1 MKLVMKFGGSSLL
14 NGEQIRRAAK
24 LVLSSFK
31 QETTPVIVASAI
43 SGVTDDLVEMADIAA
58 RGKREPI
65 EEFVKSLSDRHKTAL
80 SNSIHGKKIHS
91 NTCLDLKQELENLER
106 ILTGI
111 SYLREITPRSRDYVL
126 SFGERLSSR
135 VLCGVLVDVGLTVE
149 YLTGGEAGILT
160 DDNYG
165 SARPLMKTTLQQ
177 LRTRINPL
185 LNKRIIPVITGF
197 IGETQNGVTT
207 TLGRGGSD
215 YTATI
220 VGAAIGADE
229 VWIWSDVDG
238 LMTADPKLVPDAKT
252 IPEVS
257 FPEAMEMVYFG
268 AKNMHP
274 KALEPAEDYNLPVRI
289 KNTFNPD
296 HLGTVIHAR
305 DGTPTKNIARAIS
318 IIRDVALV
326 TVAGAGVIGTPDV
339 VTEVFSLLG
348 SLGVDVYMI
357 SQGSSAANISFAIPR
372 DVLDKTVNLLEMRL
386 LGADV
391 RNITSED
398 DVSVVAVIGAG
409 MKGIPGVAARV
420 FRSVASKNVNVRMIA
435 QGSSEL
441 NISFMV
447 KEDDIATTARALHDE
462 FGLSR
467 PSS

>member
-14 NGEQIRRAAK
+14 NGGQIRRVAE
-24 LVLSSFK
+24 LVSSSFE
-31 QETTPVIVASAI
+31 QETVPVVVASAM
-43 SGVTDDLVEMADIAA
+43 SGVTDELIEISEIAA

-65 EEFVKSLSDRHKTAL
+65 EEFVKSLSARHKTAL
-80 SNSIHGKKIHS
+80 SDSIQRKKMQPG
-91 NTCLDLKQELENLER
+91 TYPDLEQELGNLEQ

-135 VLCGVLVDVGLTVE
+135 VLCGVLVDFELKAE
-149 YLTGGEAGILT
+149 YLAGGEAGILT

-177 LRTRINPL
+177 IRARINPL
-185 LNKRIIPVITGF
+185 LNKGVIPVIAGF

-220 VGAAIGADE
+220 IGAAIRAEE

-252 IPEVS
+252 IPEIS

-296 HLGTVIHAR
+296 HPGTLIHAR
-305 DGTPTKNIARAIS
+305 AGTPTKNIARAIS

-326 TVAGAGVIGTPDV
+326 TVSGAGVIGTPDV
-339 VTEVFSLLG
+339 VTEVFSLLR
-348 SLGVDVYMI
+348 SLGVAVYMI

-372 DVLDKTVNLLEMRL
+372 SVLDKTVNLLEMRL
-386 LGADV
+386 LGNDV
-391 RNITSED
+391 RNIISED

-409 MKGIPGVAARV
+409 MKGIPGVAATV

-447 KEDDIATTARALHDE
+447 KEDDITTTARALHDE
-462 FGLSR
+462 FGLNQP
-467 PSS
+467 PS

>member
-1 MKLVMKFGGSSLL
+1 MKLVMKFGGSSLSD
-14 NGEQIRRAAK
+14 GAQIRRAAE
-24 LVLSSFK
+24 LVSSYFEK
-31 QETTPVIVASAI
+31 GITPVVVASAM
-43 SGVTDDLVEMADIAA
+43 SGITDDLIEVAEVAA
-58 RGKREPI
+58 RGRKEPI
-65 EEFVKSLSDRHKTAL
+65 EEFLESFGERHKAALSD
-80 SNSIHGKKIHS
+80 SIHGKRNLSQTNS
-91 NTCLDLKQELENLER
+91 NLEQELENLEQ

-111 SYLREITPRSRDYVL
+111 SYLREITPRSKDYVL

-135 VLCGVLVDVGLTVE
+135 ILCGALIDAGLEAE
-149 YLTGGEAGILT
+149 YLAGGDAGILT

-165 SARPLMKTTLQQ
+165 SAKPLMKTTLQQ
-177 LRTRINPL
+177 VQTKLNPL
-185 LNKRIIPVITGF
+185 LDKRIVPVITGF

-220 VGAAIGADE
+220 VGAAIKADE
-229 VWIWSDVDG
+229 VWIWSNVDG
-238 LMTADPKLVPDAKT
+238 LMTADPKLVSDAKT
-252 IPEVS
+252 ISKVS
-257 FPEAMEMVYFG
+257 FSEAMEMVYFG

-274 KALEPAEDYNLPVRI
+274 KALEPAEDHDLPVRI
-289 KNTFNPD
+289 KNTFNPE
-296 HLGTVIHAR
+296 HPGTVIHAR
-305 DGTPTKNIARAIS
+305 EETPTENIARAIS

-339 VTEVFSLLG
+339 VAEVFSLLG

-372 DVLDKTVNLLEMRL
+372 DVLDKTINLLEMQL
-386 LGADV
+386 LGDDV

-398 DVSVVAVIGAG
+398 DVSIVAVIGAG

-420 FRSVASKNVNVRMIA
+420 FRSVANKNVNVRMIA

-447 KEDDIATTARALHDE
+447 KEDDIITTAQALHDE
-462 FGLSR
+462 FRLSQNH
-467 PSS
+467 S